1 MTAPAVDPFQ
11 QFQSY
16 IDPITGQSRTSAQAP
31 AGTPY
36 RPTDPLLT
44 DPMGSTY
51 TPSGTAANPLAGY
64 VSAQGGTFGD
74 NSGTDPNRGIEM
86 DAASYDPTAVARA
99 LNSSDPTAQ
108 SGAIQG
114 LTGTADA
121 SHRQGLLEDSSWAG
135 QFTPD
140 WYKSLN
146 PEAQGS
152 LTRALQGAGGDPAAI
167 QQQLATLGAGD
178 GKLIR
183 TDGGT
188 GPGGTF
194 ARTDSDPNQTFD
206 ATNAPPATTPAP
218 VDSDPFGR
226 FDDPAHPTHGVITPA
241 SEAQLAQQS
250 GTLSAPPPISNQDL
264 TAAGDPSQQTL
275 PNGQMV
281 APPSVP
287 NVSSTAPATMA
298 AVAPPSGVDM
308 AASAPSSG
316 PIAGLPPG
324 LQQSPGNPVADPFA
338 QFGTG
343 GGAGD
348 PTQLNPNNITQ
359 LGAANAPPTTFSGQS
374 GIAPPTDAA
383 MDTSTGTPSWQNQAT
398 GFQGSGS
405 GGAGTPGQPTD
416 TSILGLNPNNAPP
429 LSGQPP
435 VGYGLPQFGQ
445 AATSGIGGG
454 VSGPFNPYGGGMQRP
469 PGTGAIFGGFRRIT
483 PQQTG
488 PGSAGMGNA
497 QGGGGLSDTAY

>member
-16 IDPITGQSRTSAQAP
+16 IDPVTGQSRTVAQAP

-36 RPTDPLLT
+36 RSTDPLLT

-51 TPSGTAANPLAGY
+51 TPSGTVANPLAGY

-74 NSGTDPNRGIEM
+74 DSGSDPNRAIEM
-86 DAASYDPTAVARA
+86 DAASYDPTAVASA

-114 LTGTADA
+114 LTGNADA
-121 SHRQGLLEDSSWAG
+121 SHRQGLLEDSSYAG
-135 QFTPD
+135 NFTPQ
-140 WYKSLN
+140 WFQSLS
-146 PEAQGS
+146 PSAQSS
-152 LTRALQGAGGDPAAI
+152 LTSALQGAGGDPAAI

-178 GKLIR
+178 GSLVR

-194 ARTDSDPNQTFD
+194 ANTNFDPNQTFD
-206 ATNAPPATTPAP
+206 ATNAPPTQTAAP

-241 SEAQLAQQS
+241 IEAQMAQQS
-250 GTLSAPPPISNQDL
+250 GTLSAPPPISDQDL
-264 TAAGDPSQQTL
+264 TAAGDPTAQTL
-275 PNGQMV
+275 PDGTV
-281 APPSVP
+281 VPPTSP
-287 NVSSTAPATMA
+287 STAAVPSPASSSGSSSGS
-298 AVAPPSGVDM
+298 PSSSSSGVPM

-316 PIAGLPPG
+316 GQVMPPG
-324 LQQSPGNPVADPFA
+324 LQPSPSAPIADPFSLFQQANA
-338 QFGTG
+338 QGVSGQPGVAPTSGASGPLGATGLMPSPGGPANDVG
-343 GGAGD
+343 GGAVAG
-348 PTQLNPNNITQ
+348 PPPPVNGMTSP
-359 LGAANAPPTTFSGQS
+359 LGPGNVPP
-374 GIAPPTDAA
+374 I
-383 MDTSTGTPSWQNQAT
+383 
-398 GFQGSGS
+398 
-405 GGAGTPGQPTD
+405 
-416 TSILGLNPNNAPP
+416 
-429 LSGQPP
+429 SGQP
-435 VGYGLPQFGQ
+435 GLAPPSGNMGLTPGFSPQAPGGIPQFGQ

-454 VSGPFNPYGGGMQRP
+454 VSGPFNPYGGYSPP
-469 PGTGAIFGGFRRIT
+469 PGQGAIFGGFRRIT

-497 QGGGGLSDTAY
+497 QGGGGMSDTAY